1 MTISIN
7 VTVTIAKYIAVIQFT
22 WWSNTIDLWVVV
34 PFQELCDEEIVQ
46 MGFRI
51 PLLSKSISSAYWH
64 CCYTVSNPPPL
75 PPVDHVWDLM
85 WVWRKVNNED
95 NCVAAVLCTIYN
107 AAQRYKQFLQVS
119 RLYQALMLLFLPQS
133 FKHLC
138 IPDFMELYMY
148 LQNWGYVLF
157 FTF

>member
-1 MTISIN
+1 M
-7 VTVTIAKYIAVIQFT
+7 
-22 WWSNTIDLWVVV
+22 
-34 PFQELCDEEIVQ
+34 
-46 MGFRI
+46 
-51 PLLSKSISSAYWH
+51 
-64 CCYTVSNPPPL
+64 
-75 PPVDHVWDLM
+75 
-85 WVWRKVNNED
+85 NNED

-107 AAQRYKQFLQVS
+107 GAQRYKQFLQVG

-133 FKHLC
+133 FNHLC